1 MSRLPATIL
10 RTAEAIG
17 LTPDAIVS
25 FTREERRRMAAG
37 VEPPWGSI
45 LPSTGVRMDMNLD
58 GRFTIS
64 DVELWLPILWDWL
77 GWLYFLP
84 GNLVIWAV
92 LTILPEIGLF
102 LEWTTSS
109 YNGAAS
115 GLMSFGLLWF
125 WVLFIGYGVIIGRL
139 FFS

>member
-1 MSRLPATIL
+1 
-10 RTAEAIG
+10 
-17 LTPDAIVS
+17 
-25 FTREERRRMAAG
+25 
-37 VEPPWGSI
+37 
-45 LPSTGVRMDMNLD
+45 MNLD

-102 LEWTTSS
+102 LEWTTAS